1 MYLGGELLVSVK
13 VEGRQVHAFLDSGAG
28 ITVVDS
34 TLPIGKA
41 FVPTSNVA
49 AQGATQKLRVG
60 LGELPVV
67 DLGDLHVEHL
77 PTASVPIPSLEAFG
91 DKRPE
96 IVLGYTFFALG
107 AVRVDYTKGEVVLA
121 ERAESLVEAGSRSV
135 PMRVLGGKLVADV
148 TIDGQPAAIELDTGN
163 AGGIDLTKRW
173 ASAHG
178 LPGTHKHVTVRG
190 QFGAG
195 ASETDDVFF
204 RLGSAAL
211 GPLAV
216 GDTLAQISE
225 EPGDSTLAGLAGN
238 QIFARCDAVVF
249 DHARRTLW
257 LEGACT
263 NPTPQTRF
271 GWRLT
276 RKDDPAFASTP
287 WVVRI
292 ADAGRIGRPG
302 RTARGR
308 SVADHRR
315 QARCARRRCDVEAR
329 IETRRHQDPAHGV
342 ARSED
347 RAHDPRAHRTA
358 TLIRLS
364 DRGLRSSRQGAAARP
379 SPAARRRRRRRR
391 DR

>member
-1 MYLGGELLVSVK
+1 LRVRTRRNFGAKETDGTRTLTSFDKWSQKDAAGIRWPIQTTTNDAVVTLPVPTRGPACTQPGRDGEPLARTGAACTAPAEDRVQVRWPPGGVVRLPLMYLGGELLVSVK

-163 AGGIDLTKRW
+163 AGGIDLTKR
-173 ASAHG
+173 
-178 LPGTHKHVTVRG
+178 
-190 QFGAG
+190 
-195 ASETDDVFF
+195 
-204 RLGSAAL
+204 
-211 GPLAV
+211 GPPHTFCRAP
-216 GDTLAQISE
+216 T
-225 EPGDSTLAGLAGN
+225 ST
-238 QIFARCDAVVF
+238 
-249 DHARRTLW
+249 
-257 LEGACT
+257 
-263 NPTPQTRF
+263 
-271 GWRLT
+271 
-276 RKDDPAFASTP
+276 
-287 WVVRI
+287 
-292 ADAGRIGRPG
+292 
-302 RTARGR
+302 
-308 SVADHRR
+308 
-315 QARCARRRCDVEAR
+315 
-329 IETRRHQDPAHGV
+329 
-342 ARSED
+342 
-347 RAHDPRAHRTA
+347 
-358 TLIRLS
+358 
-364 DRGLRSSRQGAAARP
+364 
-379 SPAARRRRRRRR
+379 
-391 DR
+391 